1 MLARPPVNAGL
12 PLPLLCAT
20 QKARSVAGFAW
31 REDFAAP
38 LRGSPRQ
45 SFALPVSLLPLLPT
59 ARAMLA
65 RPPVN
70 AGLLLLLLCA
80 MQKARSVAGFAWRRG
95 FCRTPEGVPAAKLRR
110 RVWFPPF
117 PLSALRRL
125 LARPPV
131 NAGLLLLLLC
141 AMQKARSV
149 AGFAWRREEDSN
161 LRTSHPRH
169 TISNRAP

>member
-12 PLPLLCAT
+12 LLLLLCAM

-80 MQKARSVAGFAWRRG
+80 MQKARSVAGFAWREDFAAPLRG
-95 FCRTPEGVPAAKLRR
+95 SPRQSFALPVSLL
-110 RVWFPPF
+110 
-117 PLSALRRL
+117 PLLPTARAM

-131 NAGLLLLLLC
+131 NAGLLLPLLC
-141 AMQKARSV
+141 ATQKARSV

>member
-1 MLARPPVNAGL
+1 MPDFSYFFSAPRKKPAQWRASRGAEDFAAPLRGSPRQSFALPVSLLPLLPTARAMLARPPVNAGL
-12 PLPLLCAT
+12 PLPLLCAM

-38 LRGSPRQ
+38 LRDSPRQ

-80 MQKARSVAGFAWRRG
+80 MQKARSVAGFAWRR
-95 FCRTPEGVPAAKLRR
+95 
-110 RVWFPPF
+110 
-117 PLSALRRL
+117 
-125 LARPPV
+125 
-131 NAGLLLLLLC
+131 
-141 AMQKARSV
+141 
-149 AGFAWRREEDSN
+149 EEDSN

>member
-1 MLARPPVNAGL
+1 MPDFSYFFSAPRKKPAQWRASRGARILPHPSGVPAAKLRRRVWFPTVPLSALRRLLARPPVNAGL
-12 PLPLLCAT
+12 LLLLLCAM

-80 MQKARSVAGFAWRRG
+80 MQKARSVAGFAWRR
-95 FCRTPEGVPAAKLRR
+95 
-110 RVWFPPF
+110 
-117 PLSALRRL
+117 
-125 LARPPV
+125 
-131 NAGLLLLLLC
+131 
-141 AMQKARSV
+141 
-149 AGFAWRREEDSN
+149 EEDSN